1 MEKTVVQQVIDIVQM
16 DFNNHVEISMSVFL
30 GMLKTAKETEKQ
42 QIMKAYSEGV
52 YCNTIGNDNFDDESD
67 YYNKTFSKNV

>member
-42 QIMKAYSEGV
+42 QKSEK
-52 YCNTIGNDNFDDESD
+52 F
-67 YYNKTFSKNV
+67 